1 MTDDIKTKLESL
13 HPEPAPTEDE
23 FLCKG
28 TPPLPK
34 NVILEAVTAQSIKKA
49 SLDTNGA
56 AGISG
61 GDAEHHRRMFH
72 SFGTASVNLAEA
84 MAAMGRRLCTEYVDP
99 ELIEAFVANRLIPLD
114 KGAGGVRPIGI
125 GEIPRRI
132 IDKAIIGCP
141 KGRSSASCRSHPSLC
156 GTRGRH

>member
-34 NVILEAVTAQSIKKA
+34 SVIFEAVTAQSIEKA

-61 GDAEHHRRMFH
+61 GDAEHHRRMLH
-72 SFGTASVNLAEA
+72 SFGTASVHVAEA

-114 KGAGGVRPIGI
+114 KGEGGVRPIGI

-132 IDKAIIGCP
+132 IGKAIMVVL
-141 KGRSSASCRSHPSLC
+141 K
-156 GTRGRH
+156 